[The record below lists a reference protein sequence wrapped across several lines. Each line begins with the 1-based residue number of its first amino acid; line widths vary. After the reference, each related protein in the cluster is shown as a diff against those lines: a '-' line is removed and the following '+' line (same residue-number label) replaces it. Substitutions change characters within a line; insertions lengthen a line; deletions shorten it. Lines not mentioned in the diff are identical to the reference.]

1 MWEALKT
8 FGRKVGVALGIVKHL
23 NSVQDHKRINVS
35 ELAYSDIERNKDMY
49 AGYVK
54 DWHDLE
60 YLGTNGNRIK
70 RKQMTLGMPKI
81 LAREFA
87 MLVFNEGVQIG
98 LSDESQAQWDLIS
111 ETIASNKF
119 KREFQRYLEYMFAM
133 GGLAVE
139 VYLDGDVPKVAY
151 ATADAFFPISQD
163 AEQVDEAVI
172 ANKFKKNGNTYT
184 LLKWHEWQG
193 DKYVIT
199 NELYESK
206 DNKDVGY
213 KVPLKTLFPDLQEE
227 VTFDNLECPLFVYF
241 KPNEANNKDVSSPL
255 GVGVFEN
262 SKDTMRMLDVMYDF
276 WYNEFRLGKRR
287 VAVPQYLVKAGY
299 DRNGNQFMYFDDSE
313 ELFVAMNSG
322 EQDRM
327 EIKDLSVEIRSEQVV
342 QSINALLDIL
352 SMQVGL
358 STGSFTFTG
367 TGLKTATQVV
377 SENSKTYRTRQ
388 SHLNIIEDGLRDL
401 IIAVYQVAN
410 IASASKLTPLEREEI
425 SIDFNDG
432 VFTDKQAELDYY
444 LKLLKAGAIPLKR
457 MLMKVHGLSEEQ
469 AQDYID
475 EINAEKAKADVATQE
490 AIANVQ
496 LGGVI
501 E

>member
-1 MWEALKT
+1 MWEALKQ
-8 FGRKVGVALGIVKHL
+8 FGRKVGVALGIIKHL
-23 NSVQDHKRINVS
+23 NSVQDHKKINVS
-35 ELAYSDIERNKDMY
+35 EKAYSDIERNKDMY

-60 YLGTNGNRIK
+60 YLGTNGNTIK
-70 RKQMTLGMPKI
+70 RKQMSLGMPKI

-98 LSDESQAQWDLIS
+98 LAEESQAQWELIS
-111 ETIASNKF
+111 DTISSNKF

-184 LLKWHEWQG
+184 LLKWHEWKNG
-193 DKYVIT
+193 KYIIT

-206 DNKDVGY
+206 NNSDIGY

-227 VTFDNLECPLFVYF
+227 VMFDNLECPLFVYF
-241 KPNEANNKDVSSPL
+241 KPNEANNKDVTSPL
-255 GVGVFEN
+255 GVGVFDN
-262 SKDTMRMLDVMYDF
+262 SRDTMRMLDVMYDF

-287 VAVPQYLVKAGY
+287 VAVPQYLVKAGF

-322 EQDRM
+322 EQDGM

-410 IASASKLTPLEREEI
+410 IASQSQLPPLEREEI

-444 LKLLKAGAIPLKR
+444 LKLYKAGAIPLKR
-457 MLMKVHGLSEEQ
+457 MLIKVHGLSEQE

-475 EINAEKAKADVATQE
+475 EINAEKAQADVATQE
-490 AIANVQ
+490 AIASVQ